1 MGAGYDARISPR
13 IMSNSPIPWLPQK
26 RTVTTPRPLALPPGS
41 MVHHGAQR
49 SENFTLHHT
58 LYDEN
63 NFWSEQIDAVPDA
76 APCVEPKTVAWLHL
90 TGLHETERFSE
101 LGERFGISPLLLE
114 DILNTTGRP
123 KIEKR
128 DDEIFVISRLV
139 TVDPA
144 TREIDIQQ
152 FSLVVLPNNVLISF
166 LEGPTKIFDPVL
178 ERVRTGG
185 GGRIRRFG
193 ADYLAW
199 ALLDA
204 VVDNYLHVID
214 RLDEAIVELDERLQ
228 VNATSVSV
236 ADLYG
241 LKRDI
246 GELFRAIRPIREITS
261 SLVRPT
267 SQLIEKRT
275 RPFFADLNDHALQ
288 VIESTEDLNDRSTSL
303 RDFFHTAASLRM
315 NEVMK
320 VLTSFSTIF
329 LPLTF
334 IAGIYGMNFKHM
346 PELDVPWAYPAIWGV
361 FGLCAI
367 GMTWFFRGRRWL

>member
-1 MGAGYDARISPR
+1 
-13 IMSNSPIPWLPQK
+13 
-26 RTVTTPRPLALPPGS
+26 
-41 MVHHGAQR
+41 MVHHGTKR
-49 SENFTLHHT
+49 SEYFMLHRT
-58 LYDEN
+58 LYDEG
-63 NFWSEQIDAVPDA
+63 NFSSEQIDAVPDVV
-76 APCVEPKTVAWLHL
+76 PCVDPKMVAWLHL
-90 TGLHETERFSE
+90 TGLHEPERFLE
-101 LGERFGISPLLLE
+101 LGERFGISTMLLE

-139 TVDPA
+139 TVDPV
-144 TREIDIQQ
+144 TRQIDIQQ
-152 FSLVVLPNNVLISF
+152 FSLLLLPNNVLISF
-166 LEGPTKIFDPVL
+166 LEGPTNIFDPVL
-178 ERVRTGG
+178 ERIRTGG

-214 RLDEAIVELDERLQ
+214 RLDEAIMELDERLQ
-228 VNATSVSV
+228 ENATSVKM
-236 ADLYG
+236 AELYS

-261 SLVRPT
+261 SLARPT

-288 VIESTEDLNDRSTSL
+288 VIESTEDLSDRSTSL

-320 VLTSFSTIF
+320 VLTSFSAIF

-346 PELDVPWAYPAIWGV
+346 PELNVPWAYPAIWGV
-361 FGLCAI
+361 FTLCAI
-367 GMTWFFRGRRWL
+367 GMIWFFRGRRWL

>member
-1 MGAGYDARISPR
+1 
-13 IMSNSPIPWLPQK
+13 
-26 RTVTTPRPLALPPGS
+26 
-41 MVHHGAQR
+41 MVHHGAKR
-49 SENFTLHHT
+49 SEYFILHHT
-58 LYDEN
+58 LYDEH
-63 NFWSEQIDAVPDA
+63 NFSSEQIDAVPDP

-90 TGLHETERFSE
+90 TGLHEPERFSE

-114 DILNTTGRP
+114 DILNTTSRP

-152 FSLVVLPNNVLISF
+152 FSLLLLPNNVLISF

-214 RLDEAIVELDERLQ
+214 RLDEAIMETDERLQ
-228 VNATSVSV
+228 ESSTSVSV
-236 ADLYG
+236 TELYA

-246 GELFRAIRPIREITS
+246 GVLFRAIRPIREITS

-267 SQLIEKRT
+267 SQLVEKRT

-288 VIESTEDLNDRSTSL
+288 VIESTEDLRERSTAL

-346 PELDVPWAYPAIWGV
+346 PELDMPWAYPAIWGV
-361 FGLCAI
+361 FALCAI
-367 GMTWFFRGRRWL
+367 GMTWFFRGRRWI

>member
-1 MGAGYDARISPR
+1 
-13 IMSNSPIPWLPQK
+13 
-26 RTVTTPRPLALPPGS
+26 
-41 MVHHGAQR
+41 MVHHGAKR
-49 SENFTLHHT
+49 SEHFTLHHT
-58 LYDEN
+58 LYDEAT
-63 NFWSEQIDAVPDA
+63 FSSEQVDAVPDP

-90 TGLHETERFSE
+90 TGLHETERFAE

-114 DILNTTGRP
+114 DILNTTSRP

-152 FSLVVLPNNVLISF
+152 FSLVLLPNNVLISF
-166 LEGPTKIFDPVL
+166 LEGPTAIFDPVL

-204 VVDNYLHVID
+204 VVDNYLDVID
-214 RLDEAIVELDERLQ
+214 RLDEAVLEMDERLQ
-228 VNATSVSV
+228 EDAASVGV
-236 ADLYG
+236 TQLYG
-241 LKRDI
+241 LKHDI
-246 GELFRAIRPIREITS
+246 GDLFRAIRPIREITS

-267 SQLIEKRT
+267 SRLIEKRT

-288 VIESTEDLNDRSTSL
+288 VIESTEDLRERSSAL

-346 PELDVPWAYPAIWGV
+346 PELDMPWAYPVVWGV
-361 FGLCAI
+361 FAVCAV
-367 GMTWFFRGRRWL
+367 GMIWIFRGRRWL